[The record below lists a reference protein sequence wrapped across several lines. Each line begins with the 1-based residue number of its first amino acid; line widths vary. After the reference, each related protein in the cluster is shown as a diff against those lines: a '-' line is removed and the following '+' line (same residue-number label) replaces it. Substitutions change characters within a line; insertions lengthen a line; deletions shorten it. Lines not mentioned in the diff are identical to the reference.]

1 VTDSRTF
8 LVVGAGQAG
17 GWCARTLRSEG
28 FEGRVVLIGEEAYA
42 PYERPPL
49 SKQALTGEATVESA
63 YLWPPGSW
71 DEIGVELRLGW
82 RVESI
87 APDRHTAT
95 ISGGET
101 IAWDRL
107 MIATGSRPRMLEAP
121 GAELAGI
128 HTIRTIPDTEAIRAQ
143 VAPGRTAV
151 VVGGGWIG
159 LEAAAAFRKLGME
172 VVVVEAA
179 DRLCSRAATPAI
191 SDYLLKL
198 HRDHGVDIRLDCV
211 VGRFDG
217 DGALE
222 RVLLGDGSAVD
233 AAIAVVGIG
242 IVPNVELAEAA
253 GIETAD
259 GIRVDAFCRTSA
271 PDIFACGEV
280 TDQPVWGRLES
291 WENAQN
297 QGIAGA
303 RAMLDVGAAYG
314 EAPWFWSDQ
323 YDANLQIVGI
333 AREWEEEATRGSAA
347 DGAFITFYLTGGK
360 IVGAVAV
367 NNGRDLRF
375 ARRLMQT
382 GATVTAAELSDPNV
396 KLQALLKQ

>member
-1 VTDSRTF
+1 MTDSRTF

-28 FEGRVVLIGEEAYA
+28 FEGRIVLIGEEAYA

-71 DEIGVELRLGW
+71 EEIGVELRLGC

-87 APDRHTAT
+87 APDEHTAT

-101 IAWDRL
+101 MAWDRL
-107 MIATGSRPRMLEAP
+107 MIATGSRPRMLEVP
-121 GAELAGI
+121 GAELAGV
-128 HTIRTIPDTEAIRAQ
+128 HTIRTIPDTEAIRAEI
-143 VAPGRTAV
+143 APGRTAV

-179 DRLCSRAATPAI
+179 DRLCSRAATPAT
-191 SDYLLKL
+191 SEYLLKL

-222 RVLLGDGSAVD
+222 RVLLGDESAVD

-253 GIETAD
+253 GIETAN

-271 PDIFACGEV
+271 PDVFACGEV

-303 RAMLDVGAAYG
+303 KSMLDSG
-314 EAPWFWSDQ
+314 EAYSETPWFWSDQ
-323 YDANLQIVGI
+323 YDTNLQIVGT

-347 DGAFITFYLTGGK
+347 DGSFITFYLTGGK

-367 NNGRDLRF
+367 NQGRDIRF
-375 ARRLMQT
+375 ARRLMQA
-382 GATVTAAELSDPNV
+382 GASVTAAELADPSV
-396 KLQALLKQ
+396 KLQALLKR